1 MSQVTEIV
9 ALQSI
14 DDEAAAFR
22 AALDDVE
29 RRLQGNDELNAARRE
44 FAAADADLQE
54 AQKDQRRIDGQIE
67 GLTAK
72 IVPEEKRL
80 YDGSV
85 KNAKELANIQHEV
98 DNLKQQRATFEEGL
112 LEVLEHRERADT
124 DRVRTLAEV
133 TRLEGLWEK
142 EQQELKHET
151 KVLGDSIAKAERTR
165 ELQKERV
172 NARALHTYE
181 EVRRRRAGVA
191 VAKVTRGNCGVCR
204 IGIPDVIRKR
214 AFSSET
220 LTQCPNCDRILYIG

>member
-1 MSQVTEIV
+1 MSQVTEVV

-29 RRLQGNDELNAARRE
+29 HRLQGSDELNAARRD
-44 FAAADADLQE
+44 FANADAELQD
-54 AQKDQRRIDGQIE
+54 AQKEQRQLDGQVAS
-67 GLTAK
+67 LSAK
-72 IVPEEKRL
+72 IDPEEKRL

-85 KNAKELANIQHEV
+85 KNAKELQNIQHEI
-98 DNLKQQRATFEEGL
+98 DNLKQQRASYEERL
-112 LEVLEHRERADT
+112 LEVLETRERLDGNRSRA
-124 DRVRTLAEV
+124 LAALAQ
-133 TRLEGLWEK
+133 LEAAWEK
-142 EQQELKHET
+142 QQLDLKHEA
-151 KVLGDSIAKAERTR
+151 KVLGDSIARAERKR

-172 NARALHTYE
+172 GARALRTYE

-191 VAKVTRGNCGVCR
+191 VAKVTRGTCGACR
-204 IGIPDVIRKR
+204 VAIPDVVRKR